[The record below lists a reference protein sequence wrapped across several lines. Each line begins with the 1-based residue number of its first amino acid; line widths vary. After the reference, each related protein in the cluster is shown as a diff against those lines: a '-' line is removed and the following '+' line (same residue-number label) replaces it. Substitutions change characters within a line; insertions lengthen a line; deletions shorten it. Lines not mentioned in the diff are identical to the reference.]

1 MNCILLT
8 GAGFSR
14 NWGGWLANEAFEYLL
29 GCPEVDA
36 GLRARLWKS
45 KNEGGGFEDAL
56 AELQEQFNRCKNSE
70 TERPLRNLRA
80 AIVGMF
86 DVMDQAFE
94 RTAFEPEFQ
103 PVEYSIR
110 NFLGRFDA
118 NFTLNQDL
126 LLERHHPTADGQIVG
141 IRGWQ
146 NIHGW
151 RGWHMPG
158 VKLLNP
164 ALHDAPHATT
174 KTEMRL
180 PVDPADFK
188 EEAGLQ
194 PYYKLHGSIKWI
206 ASADGQGP
214 LLIMGGNKAIEITQY
229 PLLAWYHK
237 KFIEYLTRPDTRLM
251 VIGYGFGDR
260 HINNAIMDAAD
271 KGGLSVFI
279 IDPQG
284 VDVLDKHKTLVS
296 IKDPGELMA
305 RLNPHIIGAS
315 RRSLTATFS
324 HGYGHDPVEHGKVM
338 RFFGL

>member
-1 MNCILLT
+1 V
-8 GAGFSR
+8 
-14 NWGGWLANEAFEYLL
+14 L

-45 KNEGGGFEDAL
+45 KNEGGGFEGAL
-56 AELQEQFNRCKNSE
+56 AELQEEFNRSKNSE
-70 TERPLRNLRA
+70 TGKPLRDLRA
-80 AIVGMF
+80 AVVGMF

-94 RTAFEPEFQ
+94 RAPFEPVPFQ
-103 PVEYSIR
+103 PVKYSIQ

-118 NFTLNQDL
+118 IFTLNQDL
-126 LLERHHPTADGQIVG
+126 LLECHYPTNDGKIIG
-141 IRGWQ
+141 DRRWIGWQ
-146 NIHGW
+146 
-151 RGWHMPG
+151 MPG

-164 ALHDAPHATT
+164 ALHDAPHAAT

-180 PVDPADFK
+180 PIDPANFK

-206 ASADGQGP
+206 AGAEEQER
-214 LLIMGGNKAIEITQY
+214 LLIIGGNKALEIRQY
-229 PLLAWYHK
+229 PLLSWYQE
-237 KFIEYLTRPDTRLM
+237 KFADYLARPDTRLM
-251 VIGYGFGDR
+251 VVGYSFGDR

-271 KGGLSVFI
+271 KGALSLFI

-284 VDVLDKHKTLVS
+284 VDVLDKRKALVS
-296 IKDPGELMA
+296 IEDDPGELMD

-315 RRSLTATFS
+315 RRPLTTTFS
-324 HGYGHDPVEHGKVM
+324 HDHGHDLVEYGKVM